1 MICKPKDYSKDK
13 LGGFILNDDMYQEN
27 IIITNERLT
36 LNSENFVFL
45 DKNIIY
51 DTINNLSSI
60 GYKINTDVFN
70 FIIKNNDNFNLT
82 LINSKHILEEKKGK
96 LGKRQLFELTSF
108 FFKSKCLNVLLMKIF

>member
-108 FFKSKCLNVLLMKIF
+108 F